1 MSFRNRPVL
10 DRKHRPRWQDE
21 LRTQQLIVAGFALA
35 IAAAIGIFAAAA
47 WNSYYDAS
55 LRQVALVD
63 GAPIGQAELTRRTD
77 IIRAE
82 LTATAVDVDGQ
93 RGGSRDQVLDQQLQ
107 AINSALTQ
115 VDSVALDA
123 LVTGTV
129 FERRAESLGIT
140 VVDAE
145 LDAEVDQRRTIPE
158 RKQLSLILIQA
169 KPAEGAPAGSTPTDA
184 DWEAAKA
191 TVEAVLA
198 EINAGAEF
206 GAKATE
212 RSDDPSKQTAGLLG
226 WIETDDGQYGD
237 YFAAAGDTAA
247 GEVVGPLRNDVG
259 WYLLRVEAR
268 KDAGRDELLDRLLA
282 GIGVT
287 DDEYRAYLRSDLL
300 GAAFRDYFATTVL
313 APYQPQ
319 REVAQIFIA
328 PSQGVPVPQ
337 QRVRHFL
344 AQPLPGEQDQSTATE
359 DQWAAALARATAFR
373 TEALKPDADWFELAK
388 ESDDTGSA
396 SQGGDVGWY
405 DEASSSFVPA
415 FKEAIAELQAGEISE
430 PVKTEFGYHVIEVT
444 ASRERPAAQAE
455 SLVAEL
461 RKDPG
466 RFAELAKEQSED
478 TITANKGGE
487 LGWVIPYQF
496 EAPRETAIF
505 DLTEPDQI
513 SDPVTTDSGIY
524 IYKLLATSE
533 SRFVP
538 ESQRTQIGTSG
549 FTHWLDELKDRAG
562 IWLDPELAPA
572 TAAG

>member
-35 IAAAIGIFAAAA
+35 IAAAIGIFAAAT

-55 LRQVALVD
+55 LRQVAMVE
-63 GAPIGQAELTRRTD
+63 GAPIGQAELTRRTE
-77 IIRAE
+77 IVRAE

-93 RGGSRDQVLDQQLQ
+93 RGGSRDQILDQQLQ

-115 VDSVALDA
+115 VDSVALDS

-129 FERRAESLGIT
+129 FERRAGTFGIT
-140 VVDAE
+140 VADAG
-145 LDAEVDQRRTIPE
+145 LDAEVDKRRTIPE
-158 RKQLSLILIQA
+158 RRQLSLILIQA
-169 KPAEGAPAGSTPTDA
+169 RPAEGAPAGSEPTDA

-191 TVEAVLA
+191 KAEAILA
-198 EINAGAEF
+198 EIDGGAEF
-206 GAKATE
+206 GAIATE

-226 WIETDDGQYGD
+226 WIEADDGQYAD
-237 YFAAAGDTAA
+237 YFAAAGDAAA
-247 GEVVGPLRNDVG
+247 GEVVGPLSNDTG

-268 KDAGRDELLDRLLA
+268 KDAGRDELLDQLLA
-282 GIGVT
+282 RIGVS
-287 DDEYRAYLRSDLL
+287 DAEYRAYLRSDLL
-300 GAAFRDYFATTVL
+300 GTAFRDYFASTVV

-328 PSQGVPVPQ
+328 RPQGVPVPQ

-344 AQPLPGEQDQSTATE
+344 AQPLPGEQDQSTAT
-359 DQWAAALARATAFR
+359 DAQWAAALARAAAFR

-388 ESDDTGSA
+388 ESDDPGSA

-405 DEASSSFVPA
+405 DQASSSFVPE
-415 FKEAIAELQAGEISE
+415 FKEAIAGLEVGEISE
-430 PVKTEFGYHVIEVT
+430 PVKTAFGYHVIQVT
-444 ASRERPAAQAE
+444 ASRAAPAAQADI
-455 SLVAEL
+455 LVADL

-478 TITANKGGE
+478 ATTAINGGE

-496 EAPRETAIF
+496 EAQRETAIF
-505 DLTEPDQI
+505 DMTTPDQI
-513 SDPVTTDSGIY
+513 SDPVTTESGIY

-538 ESQRTQIGTSG
+538 ETQRKEIGTSG
-549 FTHWLDELKDRAG
+549 FNHWLDELKDRAG

-572 TAAG
+572 TSAG